1 MARHTVGSPRAA
13 GSRGASWMAFLS
25 TLRMELRCTLRNPS
39 AVFWLIAF
47 PCIVATLVQGVFGN
61 IAEQTTITPAT
72 VAVVRDDAWRNSP
85 GADEF
90 INAISGAQQED
101 AQQEDADQADDT
113 KTDATTRLIE
123 RTDVSTTEQAEQL
136 LDSQQVMAYVS
147 VISDTGN
154 AGDTGD
160 TGDINTTDT
169 TSDTDTANTTAVT
182 TAAGFSTRLHLTV
195 SQHTAENVAQASSHG
210 GDGSAWSLI
219 ALEALLE
226 QFNTQSTMITQAV
239 TQEIT
244 QRIAQTTATD
254 PSKLNDTAWIK
265 SIVQSTTDEFV
276 HTAQSDGSSSYLE
289 PAQGYAAAHDM
300 ARYHFA
306 IIAMATFMAMTLAC
320 EQITKLQANL
330 SELGARVCVSPL
342 SRLPKIAAVMLSVWL
357 EAFVCLLVDFAYVRF
372 VMHVPINGRDGLAV
386 AALAMAALATTT
398 LGLALGAVPRLALG
412 TKTGLSIIITL
423 VLSAFTGMFGNMA
436 FADSVQRAAPLLQYL
451 NPCKQVTNL
460 FYDLLYY
467 HSLTPFTHTVL
478 VLACMSAVGLALAV
492 VELRRT
498 SYDNL

>member
-1 MARHTVGSPRAA
+1 MFRHTAGSPRAA

-61 IAEQTTITPAT
+61 IAEQTTIAPAT
-72 VAVVRDDAWRNSP
+72 VAVVRDDAWRNSS

-90 INAISGAQQED
+90 INAISGT
-101 AQQEDADQADDT
+101 QQEDADQADDT

-147 VISDTGN
+147 VINDTGN

-160 TGDINTTDT
+160 INTTGT
-169 TSDTDTANTTAVT
+169 TSDTDTANTTAAT
-182 TAAGFSTRLHLTV
+182 AAAGFSTRLHLTV
-195 SQHTAENVAQASSHG
+195 SQHTAENIAQASSHG

-239 TQEIT
+239 TQAIT
-244 QRIAQTTATD
+244 QRIAQTATTD

-265 SIVQSTTDEFV
+265 SIVQSTTDGFM

-467 HSLTPFTHTVL
+467 HSLTPFVHTVL
-478 VLACMSAVGLALAV
+478 VLACMNAVGLALAV

>member
-1 MARHTVGSPRAA
+1 MFRHTAGSPRAA
-13 GSRGASWMAFLS
+13 GSRGASWIAFLS

-61 IAEQTTITPAT
+61 IAEQTTIAPAT

-90 INAISGAQQED
+90 INAISGTQQED
-101 AQQEDADQADDT
+101 ANQADDT
-113 KTDATTRLIE
+113 KTDATTQLIE
-123 RTDVSTTEQAEQL
+123 RTNVSTTEQAEQL

-160 TGDINTTDT
+160 INTTDT
-169 TSDTDTANTTAVT
+169 TSDTDTANTTAAT
-182 TAAGFSTRLHLTV
+182 AAAGFSTRLHLTV
-195 SQHTAENVAQASSHG
+195 SQHTAENIAQASSHG

-239 TQEIT
+239 TQAIT
-244 QRIAQTTATD
+244 QRIAQTAATD

-265 SIVQSTTDEFV
+265 SIVQSTTDEFI

-386 AALAMAALATTT
+386 AALAMAALVTTT

-467 HSLTPFTHTVL
+467 HSLTPFAHTVL
-478 VLACMSAVGLALAV
+478 VLACMSTVGLALAV

>member
-1 MARHTVGSPRAA
+1 
-13 GSRGASWMAFLS
+13 
-25 TLRMELRCTLRNPS
+25 
-39 AVFWLIAF
+39 
-47 PCIVATLVQGVFGN
+47 
-61 IAEQTTITPAT
+61 
-72 VAVVRDDAWRNSP
+72 
-85 GADEF
+85 
-90 INAISGAQQED
+90 
-101 AQQEDADQADDT
+101 
-113 KTDATTRLIE
+113 
-123 RTDVSTTEQAEQL
+123 
-136 LDSQQVMAYVS
+136 
-147 VISDTGN
+147 
-154 AGDTGD
+154 
-160 TGDINTTDT
+160 
-169 TSDTDTANTTAVT
+169 
-182 TAAGFSTRLHLTV
+182 
-195 SQHTAENVAQASSHG
+195 
-210 GDGSAWSLI
+210 
-219 ALEALLE
+219 
-226 QFNTQSTMITQAV
+226 MITQAV
-239 TQEIT
+239 TQAIT
-244 QRIAQTTATD
+244 QRIAQTAATD
-254 PSKLNDTAWIK
+254 PSKLNDTVWIE

-357 EAFVCLLVDFAYVRF
+357 EAFVCLLVDFAYVRL

-467 HSLTPFTHTVL
+467 HSLTPFAHTVL

>member
-1 MARHTVGSPRAA
+1 MAHHTAGSPHAA
-13 GSRGASWMAFLS
+13 GSRGASWTAFLS

-61 IAEQTTITPAT
+61 IAEQTTIAPAT

-90 INAISGAQQED
+90 LNAISGT
-101 AQQEDADQADDT
+101 QQEDADQADDT

-147 VISDTGN
+147 VISDTGS
-154 AGDTGD
+154 AGD
-160 TGDINTTDT
+160 TGDINTTDA
-169 TSDTDTANTTAVT
+169 TSDTDTANTTAAT

-239 TQEIT
+239 TQAIT
-244 QRIAQTTATD
+244 QRIAQTAATD

-265 SIVQSTTDEFV
+265 SIVHSTADEFM

-467 HSLTPFTHTVL
+467 HSLTPFAHTAL

>member
-1 MARHTVGSPRAA
+1 MSRHTAGSPRAA

-61 IAEQTTITPAT
+61 IAEQTTIAPAT

-90 INAISGAQQED
+90 INAISGTQQED
-101 AQQEDADQADDT
+101 AAQTDAGH
-113 KTDATTRLIE
+113 TDATTRLIE

-154 AGDTGD
+154 AGDTGN
-160 TGDINTTDT
+160 INTTDT
-169 TSDTDTANTTAVT
+169 TSDTDTANTTAAT

-195 SQHTAENVAQASSHG
+195 SQHTAENIAQASSHG

-226 QFNTQSTMITQAV
+226 QFNTQSTIITQAV
-239 TQEIT
+239 TQAIT
-244 QRIAQTTATD
+244 QRIAQTAATG

-265 SIVQSTTDEFV
+265 SIVQSTTDEFM

-467 HSLTPFTHTVL
+467 HSLTPFVHTVL

>member
-1 MARHTVGSPRAA
+1 MSRHTAGSPRAA

-61 IAEQTTITPAT
+61 IAEQTTIAPAT

-101 AQQEDADQADDT
+101 ADQADDT
-113 KTDATTRLIE
+113 KTDATTQLIE
-123 RTDVSTTEQAEQL
+123 RTNVSTTEQAEQL

-160 TGDINTTDT
+160 INTTDT
-169 TSDTDTANTTAVT
+169 TSDTDTANTTAAT
-182 TAAGFSTRLHLTV
+182 AAAGFSTRLHLTV
-195 SQHTAENVAQASSHG
+195 SQHTAENIAQASSHG

-239 TQEIT
+239 TQAIT
-244 QRIAQTTATD
+244 QRIAQTAATD

-265 SIVQSTTDEFV
+265 SIVQSTTDEFI

-386 AALAMAALATTT
+386 AALAMAALVTTT

-467 HSLTPFTHTVL
+467 HSLTPFAHTVL
-478 VLACMSAVGLALAV
+478 VLACMSTVGLALAV